1 MQILMSLW
9 HLARGDRGDCGGVK
23 MFKKKDEIKMRM
35 IDPRKERTA
44 DHFDPKPIS
53 QRLALQ
59 RPWPRIS
66 GSEGRLRYCIGHLTR
81 VAQAAIISV
90 VVLDEG
96 LGEAGRYDSTSSAEH
111 PNGCIYL
118 AAEVMDDPALYAWV
132 LAHELGHA
140 LDPRFALLGAEDYHD
155 PRHHGDYE
163 IVADTIAR
171 HSLESFGLIIDD
183 YEGYLDIK
191 RPGWRRRINGKL
203 RDRIYTASSPLCK
216 PRLPGSKQAKRRAWM
231 RRRALRRARAEAR
244 QEQRNR

>member
-1 MQILMSLW
+1 
-9 HLARGDRGDCGGVK
+9 
-23 MFKKKDEIKMRM
+23 MFKKQDEVKMVR

-44 DHFDPKPIS
+44 DHFDPKPIPS
-53 QRLALQ
+53 RIALQ

-66 GSEGRLRYCIGHLTR
+66 GSEDRLRYAIGHLRR
-81 VAQAAIISV
+81 VAAAGLISLR
-90 VVLDEG
+90 VLDEG
-96 LGEAGRYDSTSSAEH
+96 LGEAGRYDSTSTVED

-118 AAEVMDDPALYAWV
+118 ARELLDDAALYAWV

-155 PRHHGDYE
+155 PRYHGDYE

-191 RPGWRRRINGKL
+191 HRGWRRRINGQL
-203 RDRIYTASSPLCK
+203 RDRIYAASSHLCQ
-216 PRLPGSKQAKRRAWM
+216 PRPPGSKQAKRRAWM
-231 RRRALRRARAEAR
+231 RRRALQRARAEAR
-244 QEQRNR
+244 QDQENR